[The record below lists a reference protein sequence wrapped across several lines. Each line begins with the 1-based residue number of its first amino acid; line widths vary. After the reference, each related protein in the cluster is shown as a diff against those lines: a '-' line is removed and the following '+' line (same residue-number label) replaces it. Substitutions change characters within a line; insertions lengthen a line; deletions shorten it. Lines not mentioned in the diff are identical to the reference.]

1 MFMKGSKKWLILIEV
16 CQLLLYTL
24 ASLFICFNV
33 VMLSE
38 ETEVDKFGL
47 WFVKVLTVVA
57 FVVLNFI
64 GWTTALPEKKQSN

>member
-1 MFMKGSKKWLILIEV
+1 MFMK
-16 CQLLLYTL
+16 
-24 ASLFICFNV
+24 
-33 VMLSE
+33 

>member
-1 MFMKGSKKWLILIEV
+1 MKDFKSFCGVCRILS
-16 CQLLLYTL
+16 YTL
-24 ASLFICFNV
+24 VSLFLCYKI
-33 VMLSE
+33 VMLSDG
-38 ETEVDKFGL
+38 TEVDKFGL